1 MKRKGSGQISEGR
14 ATMWSAVTTALAS
27 ASSRKADDPTSRW
40 DGFKAALNGDRLL
53 QQAVIGNTRV
63 KWWDWLNRPWHA
75 RKVVGFQKRLA
86 RDRDACLTGGL
97 TQGDLWA
104 AFTAATMI
112 RYGVAIDH
120 RSYRVLR
127 GLVVDGS
134 LSERQLK
141 RLLSFP
147 TIWWGTEVRLSPG
160 DGLLLRTLKQ
170 LWMMGRPP
178 AGELRV
184 IRFHW
189 MTRLVLGASSVAASG
204 ALLLVTFAAGVTWGR
219 HGFTAEAAVYLWT
232 AFQLALLTAGL
243 LWLGPCADRAA
254 RVLSK
259 SVSSMLLSGVVP
271 SRRG

>member
-1 MKRKGSGQISEGR
+1 
-14 ATMWSAVTTALAS
+14 MWSAVISALA
-27 ASSRKADDPTSRW
+27 ASSDRKASDPTSNW
-40 DGFKAALNGDRLL
+40 DTFNTGLNGAPLL
-53 QQAVIGNTRV
+53 QQAVITRTRV
-63 KWWDWLNRPWHA
+63 RWWDWLNRPWHA
-75 RKVVGFQKRLA
+75 RKVVSFQQRLE
-86 RDRDACLTGGL
+86 RDRDACGPDGL
-97 TQGDLWA
+97 TEGELRA
-104 AFTAATMI
+104 AFHAATMI
-112 RYGVAIDH
+112 RYGVAVDH
-120 RSYRVLR
+120 RSYRTLR

-134 LSERQLK
+134 LSERQLT

>member
-1 MKRKGSGQISEGR
+1 MKRKSAEHR
-14 ATMWSAVTTALAS
+14 DEDLAVMWSAVISALA
-27 ASSRKADDPTSRW
+27 ATDDLKAGDPTSLK
-40 DGFKAALNGDRLL
+40 DALNGAPLL
-53 QQAVIGNTRV
+53 QQAVIKNTRV
-63 KWWDWLNRPWHA
+63 RWWDWLNRPWHA
-75 RKVVGFQKRLA
+75 RKVVSFQKRQKH
-86 RDRDACLTGGL
+86 DPDAYKLGGL
-97 TQGDLWA
+97 TPVDLQSAFRA
-104 AFTAATMI
+104 ASMI

-120 RSYRVLR
+120 RDYRLLR
-127 GLVVDGS
+127 GAVVDGA
-134 LSERQLK
+134 LTERHLK

-147 TIWWGTEVRLSPG
+147 TVWWGTEVRLSPG

-170 LWMMGRPP
+170 LWTMGRPP

>member
-1 MKRKGSGQISEGR
+1 MKRKGFGQISEGR
-14 ATMWSAVTTALAS
+14 ATTWSAVTAALAS
-27 ASSRKADDPTSRW
+27 VSSRKTNDPTSRW
-40 DGFKAALNGDRLL
+40 DDFKAALNGDPLL
-53 QQAVIGNTRV
+53 QQAVISNTRV

-86 RDRDACLTGGL
+86 HDRDACLPAGL
-97 TQGDLWA
+97 TQGDLRA

-141 RLLSFP
+141 HLLSFP
-147 TIWWGTEVRLSPG
+147 TVWWGTEVRTSPT
-160 DGLLLRTLKQ
+160 DGVLLRILKQ
-170 LWMMGRPP
+170 LWTMGRPP
-178 AGELRV
+178 AGELKV

-189 MTRLVLGASSVAASG
+189 MTRLVLGALSVAASG
-204 ALLLVTFAAGVTWGR
+204 SLLFVTFAAGVTWMR
-219 HGFTAEAAVYLWT
+219 HGLTAEAVVYLWT
-232 AFQLALLTAGL
+232 AFQLALLAAGL